1 MLFSAGLGMPAVLR
15 LVLLA
20 RELQTAGHEVR
31 FTCAARARHR
41 VARAGLVPVLADP
54 HRFSRAWRPDLVVYD
69 PLCTDSTATAAGAGV
84 PTLAYLPY
92 VHEPLPPQPTV
103 WIDPCPALIRARPEP
118 DAWPVSCQAYE
129 VPGQPTPW
137 LTKLPLLP
145 RVCITGVPTGTR
157 PEDRRRARLFHRVA
171 EAVESLGMQLLVLN
185 GDDHPWSLV
194 LRGSVLVVHGGDE
207 GVVYAAARF
216 GVSQLVLPAGEEEL
230 RAGQLIEQAGIG
242 RCLTG
247 DEPMDSLSMLRLRFH
262 IAELVNGGRVLP
274 AAAQLGTS
282 IARMPMPA
290 DLVPGIE
297 ALLGRHEGRQ
307 GGRQEVQRAGRK
319 EPGQEVRR
327 DSRPESRREGLEQIR
342 QEG

>member
-1 MLFSAGLGMPAVLR
+1 MRVLFSAGLGMPAVLR

-20 RELQTAGHEVR
+20 REMQTAGHEVR
-31 FTCAARARHR
+31 FTCSVRARHR
-41 VARAGLVPVLADP
+41 VAKAGLVPVPAAP
-54 HRFSRAWRPDLVVYD
+54 QRFSRAWRPDLVVYD
-69 PLCTDSTATAAGAGV
+69 PLCPDSTEMAAGAGV
-84 PTLAYLPY
+84 PTAAYLPY
-92 VHEPLPPQPTV
+92 AHDPLPPQPTV
-103 WIDPCPALIRARPEP
+103 WIDPCPALLRARPEP

-129 VPGQPTPW
+129 LPGQPTPW
-137 LTKLPLLP
+137 LTELPLLP
-145 RVCITGVPTGTR
+145 RVCITGMPTGTR
-157 PEDRRRARLFHRVA
+157 PEDRRRARLFRRVA
-171 EAVESLGMQLLVLN
+171 EGVESLGMQLLVLN

-216 GVSQLVLPAGEEEL
+216 GVSQLVLPTGQEEL
-230 RAGQLIEQAGIG
+230 RAGQLVEQAGVG

-247 DEPMDSLSMLRLRFH
+247 DEPADGLSMLRLRFH

-297 ALLGRHEGRQ
+297 ALLGRHDGRQ
-307 GGRQEVQRAGRK
+307 GGRQEVPQGGRTEAGPAVPWAALR
-319 EPGQEVRR
+319 QT
-327 DSRPESRREGLEQIR
+327 R
-342 QEG
+342 QER